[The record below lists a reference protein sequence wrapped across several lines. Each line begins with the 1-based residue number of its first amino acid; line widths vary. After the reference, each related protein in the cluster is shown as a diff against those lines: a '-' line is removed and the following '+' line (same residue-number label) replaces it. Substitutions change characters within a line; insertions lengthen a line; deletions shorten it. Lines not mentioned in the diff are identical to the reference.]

1 MSKALLKYIRLSPIK
16 ARLIARE
23 IQGMNA
29 ELALA
34 TLEFAPN
41 KAAAV
46 IYKVLA
52 SAIANGNYDAQSV
65 IVKSCRIDAGP
76 VLRRMSPRARGR
88 ANMIRKPTSHI
99 LVEVAT
105 ESEIAKAIESAK
117 VKATK
122 PKKENAKSAKKV
134 STKATNAKSGNE
146 SKGSESSGESKKAV
160 MKAPKKEV
168 VKVESKEQT
177 KSTAST
183 KTTKPKTSKVD
194 SVEKATKKSTK
205 TSVTK
210 SKASQNTNKTEDKDK

>member
-1 MSKALLKYIRLSPIK
+1 MSKALLKYIRLSPTK

-105 ESEIAKAIESAK
+105 ASEIAKATELAKEKAKEKK
-117 VKATK
+117 VKSPKAQNKKPTK
-122 PKKENAKSAKKV
+122 ESTKSVESVKSA
-134 STKATNAKSGNE
+134 E
-146 SKGSESSGESKKAV
+146 SKGESKKALI
-160 MKAPKKEV
+160 KAPKKAI
-168 VKVESKEQT
+168 VKSEKGEGVTKESETT
-177 KSTAST
+177 KDSKVTKPKVATKASSDKATKAT
-183 KTTKPKTSKVD
+183 KTTK
-194 SVEKATKKSTK
+194 
-205 TSVTK
+205 
-210 SKASQNTNKTEDKDK
+210 NKEDK